1 MEGTPS
7 KHPDFPRKPGKTW
20 KVPHKIED
28 LPRRDNREPG
38 PRHCRATVLI
48 GIDAEFNLIPPD
60 SVDVFQ
66 DVFLQVLA
74 LEKVLSAEPDMAA
87 RVSAASHHF
96 YLTAEF
102 LHITET

>member
-48 GIDAEFNLIPPD
+48 GIDAGFNLIPPD
-60 SVDVFQ
+60 SVDAFQ

-74 LEKVLSAEPDMAA
+74 LEKVLGAEPDMAA